1 VNRAIHIVLINQI
14 LLLVLSA
21 NFSVFA
27 QVNVTGQ
34 WSKVSYTMPINP
46 IHATLLRNG
55 KILLV
60 AGSGSCPPSQA
71 GCPLGAPYSAA
82 NGSGA
87 LVLDPITGSKTQFSL
102 SWDMFCNSMVALP
115 DGRILI
121 NGGTIHYDPFYG
133 AKTNAV
139 FDPANSTFT
148 NVQNMAHGRWYP
160 TATVLGDGRV
170 MTFSGLNETG
180 GTNTAVEI
188 YTPGTG
194 WSTQHIASW
203 TPPLYPR
210 MHLLPNG
217 KVFYS
222 GSGTLSRVFDL
233 ATFTWANSA
242 TTIYGGTRTYGS
254 SVLLP
259 LTPANG
265 YRPKVMILGGNS
277 PATGTTEII
286 DLGAATPQWTSGPSM
301 SQPRIEMNAVLLPN
315 GKVLAIGG
323 STNDEDTSSL
333 SLNADLLNPVAKTR
347 TSAGANT
354 TQRLYH
360 SVALLLPNATVWLAG
375 GNPQRGNYN
384 NTVEIYKPA
393 YLFNST
399 GGLTTRPTIT
409 SAPASVSWGNSF
421 TVQTSDAATISS
433 VVLIRPGSPT
443 HAFDQEQ
450 RLVGLSFAAGSGVLN
465 VTAPPNGNI
474 APPGY
479 YMLFLLN
486 SSGVPSVAKFV
497 QIVARPDF
505 AISATPSSKS
515 VVQGTGTTYTLT
527 VSALNGFAGTVN
539 LAVSGLPSAAS
550 SSFNPVSITT
560 SGSSTV
566 TITTSTATPSG
577 SYPLTITATSGAL
590 THTAKVTL
598 VVTADFTLSATPTS
612 HTISRGSSTDYAV
625 TVASTGTFKGT
636 VSFSVTGLPKHA
648 SASFTPSTLTGTG
661 SSSLKITTNK
671 SVTSGTYTLKITGTS
686 GTVSHSTNVSLTIQ

>member
-1 VNRAIHIVLINQI
+1 MNRAFRIALTSQI
-14 LLLVLSA
+14 FSLVLSV

-34 WSKVSYTMPINP
+34 WSKASYTMPINP

-55 KILLV
+55 KILVV
-60 AGSGSCPPSQA
+60 AGSGSCPPAQA
-71 GCPLGAPYSAA
+71 GCPLGAPYSTT

-115 DGRILI
+115 DGRVLI
-121 NGGTIHYDPFYG
+121 NGGTIQYDPFYG
-133 AKTNAV
+133 AKANAL
-139 FDPANSTFT
+139 FAPPNNTFT

-194 WSTQHIASW
+194 WSAQHVASW

-217 KVFYS
+217 KIFYS
-222 GSGTLSRVFDL
+222 GSGTLSRIFDPT
-233 ATFTWANSA
+233 TFTWTNSA

-265 YRPKVMILGGNS
+265 FRPKVMILGGNS

-301 SQPRIEMNAVLLPN
+301 SQPRIEMNAVILPN

-333 SLNADLLNPVAKTR
+333 SLNADSLDPVAKTR

-375 GNPQRGNYN
+375 GNPERGTYN

-399 GGLTTRPTIT
+399 GGLATRPTIT
-409 SAPASVSWGNSF
+409 SAPASFSWGTSF
-421 TVQTSDAATISS
+421 TVLTSDAATISS
-433 VVLIRPGSPT
+433 VLLIRPGSPT

-450 RLVGLSFAAGSGVLN
+450 RLVGLSFTTGSGVLN

-497 QIVARPDF
+497 QIVAKPDF
-505 AISATPSSKS
+505 AISATPSSRS
-515 VVQGTGTTYTLT
+515 VVQGTKTSYTLT

-539 LAVSGLPSAAS
+539 LSISGLPSGAS
-550 SSFNPVSITT
+550 SSFNPGSITT
-560 SGSSTV
+560 SGSSTLTV
-566 TITTSTATPSG
+566 TTSSTTPSG
-577 SYPLTITATSGAL
+577 SYPLTITASSGSL
-590 THTAKVTL
+590 THIAKVTL
-598 VVTADFTLSATPTS
+598 AVTADFTLSATPTS
-612 HTISRGSSTDYAV
+612 STISRGSSTTYAV
-625 TVASTGTFKGT
+625 TVGSTGTFTGT
-636 VSFSVTGLPKHA
+636 VSFSVAGLPKHA

-661 SSSLKITTNK
+661 SSTLKITTNRGV
-671 SVTSGTYTLKITGTS
+671 SSGTYTLKIAGTS
-686 GTVSHSTNVSLTIQ
+686 GTISHSTNIGLTVQ